1 MSIFCCD
8 DTRREQLRHQ
18 PGPVK
23 LNGIDWLEVVDQ
35 DAPSQ
40 DLRQRILRV
49 NFVLAPPPAV
59 SEANVLILGGL
70 RVQGIRVEPGGVS
83 WDGDVLVVRL
93 DRRGDFSP
101 YTLCLVDA
109 ADTGKPMSGL
119 DPVLWQVGF
128 RFKVE
133 CPSDFDCRRNPSR
146 ARPPPPGPYID
157 YLAKDYAGFRRLMLD
172 RISALAP
179 AWQERNPADV
189 GIVLVELLAYAAD
202 YFSYQQ
208 DGAATEAYL
217 GTARRRVSVRRHAR
231 LVDYAMHDGCNAR
244 AWVQIKVRSAQQSDD
259 DDGIAVP
266 AGTVLLTGVA
276 DSPGRLDPFPEV
288 IDRAVAAG
296 SEVFQTMHDARL
308 YPAHNRMLLHTW
320 GGRRCCLPKGA
331 TQADLAGRFEHLHK
345 GDVLVFQ
352 EALGPRTG
360 DEADADPDHRHA
372 VRLSAEPAPGEDA
385 PFHQPVTHIEWA
397 PEDALPFALCIST
410 TTRTDPVKYI
420 ENLTVVL
427 GNIVLADHGRTVT
440 EDLEVPADANGDL
453 APVDAS
459 ACDPCGAPSPQP
471 RAPRIRLSLKQ
482 GPVTQIATV
491 LPAGACPAGRAP
503 FDAAAPASAAF
514 PHAAEH
520 AVPAVA
526 LLDHSGTTWV
536 PRRDLLASDAF
547 APDFV
552 AEIEEDGRAV
562 IRFGDD
568 EYGRCP
574 AAGAAFT
581 ATYRIGNGAAGN
593 AGADSI
599 THVAIADSRVVEAT
613 NPLPARGGTEPET
626 VAHVRQTAP
635 AAFRVQQR
643 AVTAEDYAEMTQ
655 RHPQVQRAVATIRW
669 TGSWHTVFLTVDR
682 IGGRAVDGPFRQ
694 AIRDHLEAYRLAGH
708 DVEIDGPRFVPLEI
722 EMEVCVRPDYFRS
735 DVAQAL
741 LDVFSNRILPD
752 GRMGL
757 FHPDRL
763 TFGQPVYLSALVEA
777 AQAVEGVRWVGF
789 TTFRRLGG
797 RGPGEIASGVL
808 SMDRLEIARLDND
821 PNFPDRGALRLA
833 MEGGR

>member
-1 MSIFCCD
+1 MSLFCCD
-8 DTRREQLRHQ
+8 DTRREQLRQ
-18 PGPVK
+18 QSGPAK

-40 DLRQRILRV
+40 DLRQRVLRV

-59 SEANVLILGGL
+59 TEANVLIAGGE
-70 RVQGIRVEPGGVS
+70 RTRGIRALSGGVS
-83 WDGDVLVVRL
+83 WDGDVLVVRV

-109 ADTGKPMSGL
+109 ADTTRPMAGL
-119 DPVLWQVGF
+119 DPVLWQIGF

-133 CPSDFDCRRNPSR
+133 CPSDFDCLRKPSL
-146 ARPPPPGPYID
+146 PPSPPPGPYID

-179 AWQERNPADV
+179 AWQERNAADA

-202 YFSYQQ
+202 HLSYQQ
-208 DGAATEAYL
+208 DGVATEAYL
-217 GTARRRVSVRRHAR
+217 GTARRRISVRRHAR

-244 AWVQIKVRSAQQSDD
+244 AWVQIGVTSLQASDD

-266 AGTVLLTGVA
+266 AGTVLLTGLTE
-276 DSPGRLDPFPEV
+276 SPGRLDPVPEAM
-288 IDRAVAAG
+288 DRAVAAG
-296 SEVFQTMHDARL
+296 SEVFQTMHKAL
-308 YPAHNRMLLHTW
+308 LFPAHSRMLLHTW
-320 GGRRCCLPKGA
+320 GARQCCLPKGA
-331 TQADLAGRFEHLHK
+331 TQADLVGRYEHLHK

-352 EALGPRTG
+352 EALGPGTG
-360 DEADADPDHRHA
+360 DEADADPARRHA
-372 VRLSAEPAPGEDA
+372 VRLSAEPVPGEDA
-385 PFHQPVTHIEWA
+385 PFHHSVTHLQWA
-397 PEDALPFALCIST
+397 PEDALPFSMCLST
-410 TTRTDPVKYI
+410 TTRTDPPKYV
-420 ENLTVVL
+420 ENVTIVL

-440 EDLEVPADANGDL
+440 AELTVPEDTDADL
-453 APVDAS
+453 APVEAP
-459 ACDPCGAPSPQP
+459 ACDSCGGASPPP
-471 RAPRIRLSLKQ
+471 RAPRIRLGLVQ

-491 LPAGACPAGRAP
+491 IPMGASPAGRTA
-503 FDAAAPASAAF
+503 FDPSAPAAAAF
-514 PHAAEH
+514 PQAAEH

-526 LLDHSGTTWV
+526 LLDDSGTLWV

-574 AAGAAFT
+574 PAGAAFT
-581 ATYRIGNGAAGN
+581 ATYRVGNGAAGN
-593 AGADSI
+593 VGAGSL
-599 THVAIADSRVVEAT
+599 THVAIADLRVIGTT

-626 VAHVRQTAP
+626 IAHVRQTAP

-643 AVTAEDYAEMTQ
+643 AVTAEDYAEVTQ
-655 RHPQVQRAVATIRW
+655 RHPQVQRAAATIRW

-682 IGGRAVDGPFRQ
+682 VGGRAVDGPFRQ

-722 EMEVCVRPDYFRS
+722 EMEVCLHPDYFRS
-735 DVAQAL
+735 DVAEAL
-741 LDVFSNRILPD
+741 LDVFSNRVLPD

-763 TFGQPVYLSALVEA
+763 TFGQPVYLSVLIEA
-777 AQAVEGVRWVGF
+777 AQAVEGVRWVGV
-789 TTFRRLGG
+789 TTFRRLGE
-797 RGPGEIASGVL
+797 RGSGGIAGGVL